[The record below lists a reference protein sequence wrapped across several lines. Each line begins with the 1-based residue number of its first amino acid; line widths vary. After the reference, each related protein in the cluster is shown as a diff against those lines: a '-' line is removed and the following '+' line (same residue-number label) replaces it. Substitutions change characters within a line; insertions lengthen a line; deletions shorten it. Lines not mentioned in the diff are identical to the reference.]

1 MTLVGD
7 WDKFQRQIST
17 LEQRLEKAIMTET
30 GKIAKAFEKA
40 WVQGIKR
47 NDFGLA
53 PNAPLTKAVKKS
65 SKPLVDHGDLINSIK
80 AQRMQNNVWFV
91 GIHKNAKRRDDSGGY
106 QMALISIAEIMEY
119 GTRGPIKPKGHPFL
133 SIPLTRDASR
143 AGSPRKYP
151 GKLTPI
157 IARNGSHGVLIDE
170 KADSQFLLVKMMP
183 VIKPRPAMRKAYER
197 FAPIAQK
204 MWADAVS
211 KEVYRDV
218 A

>member
-7 WDKFQRQIST
+7 WDKFQRHVAT
-17 LEQRLEKAIMTET
+17 LEQRLEKAIMAET
-30 GKIAKAFEKA
+30 GKIAKAFEKV

-53 PNAPLTKAVKKS
+53 PNAPLTKAVKHS
-65 SKPLVDHGDLINSIK
+65 SKPLVDHGDLINSIN
-80 AQRMQNNVWFV
+80 AQRMQSNVWFV
-91 GIHKNAKRRDDSGGY
+91 GIHRNAKRRDDSGSY

-119 GTRGPIKPKGHPFL
+119 GTKGPIKPKGHPFL

-143 AGSPRKYP
+143 AGSPRKWGGNLVP
-151 GKLTPI
+151 L
-157 IARNGSHGVLIDE
+157 IAKNKEHGVLIDDSG
-170 KADSQFLLVKMMP
+170 KAQFLLVRMVP
-183 VIKPRPAMRKAYER
+183 AIKPRPAMRKAYER
-197 FAPIAQK
+197 FAPVAQK
-204 MWADAVS
+204 MWADAVA